1 MGSRKVPDRGPQ
13 GSRFGFPGRTPT
25 TTEATRERAE
35 YADRIRRTNERLAL
49 SVAALFAL
57 TGLLPITQAQHRD
70 GVLWTAG
77 VLLVVTLIWFRVVP
91 TKALGDR
98 RVATFGLLLQPVL
111 LVLMSLT
118 GGTDSPYF
126 PYMLLPVLV
135 TVYSPSTRH
144 TLVVG
149 VASAVTLVAVAL
161 LTTGADA
168 RSLIEEGLATDLIEL
183 LSFGLFTAFAG
194 RALRDARRAITV
206 RAEELAHERTSAI
219 ELAFTDTLTGLYNRR
234 YADDLLKRLASEA
247 ARGRSF
253 SVVALD
259 LDGLKRIN
267 DTLGHA
273 TGDRVIARIG
283 ELLRLQLRGADVPI
297 RLGGDEFLALLPGT
311 REAQAK
317 AVGERLRA
325 AVTDDDWSAIGMP
338 ISISFGAAEW
348 RSGQSGGDVVKAAD
362 AALYQVK
369 RARVSI

>member
-1 MGSRKVPDRGPQ
+1 MPSGESQ
-13 GSRFGFPGRTPT
+13 APT
-25 TTEATRERAE
+25 TTEAARERAE
-35 YADRIRRTNERLAL
+35 YAERIRRTNERLAL
-49 SVAALFAL
+49 SVAALFAF
-57 TGLLPITQAQHRD
+57 TGLLPITEPQHRD
-70 GVLWTAG
+70 GVLWTAA
-77 VLLVVTLIWFRVVP
+77 VLLLVTLIWFRVVP
-91 TKALGDR
+91 TTALGDR

-111 LVLMSLT
+111 LVLLSLT
-118 GGTDSPYF
+118 GGNESPYF

-144 TLVVG
+144 TLFVG
-149 VASAVTLVAVAL
+149 AVSAVTLTAVAI
-161 LTTGADA
+161 LTHGVDVRALVA
-168 RSLIEEGLATDLIEL
+168 KGLATDLIEL
-183 LSFGLFTAFAG
+183 LAFVLFTAFAG
-194 RALRDARRAITV
+194 RALRDARRAITA
-206 RAEELAHERTSAI
+206 RAEELAHERTTAM

-247 ARGRSF
+247 ARGRPF

-259 LDGLKRIN
+259 LDRLKRIN

-311 REAQAK
+311 REDQAK

-325 AVTDDDWSAIGMP
+325 AVREDDWSAIGMP
-338 ISISFGAAEW
+338 ISISVGAAEW

-362 AALYQVK
+362 SALYQVK
-369 RARVSI
+369 RARAST